1 MHEEF
6 WYFQFNLMFLGVG
19 FLGELKF
26 ILIYFIDAANVKI
39 KFLKFEINSKDE
51 CKNFF
56 KIIYDDFKIE
66 EAIG

>member
-1 MHEEF
+1 
-6 WYFQFNLMFLGVG
+6 MFLGVG